1 MELQKA
7 IEVMLDAQKKLRS
20 KEGINS
26 PPFMSEQMMRLAQAT
41 GAIEDHL
48 AILEKQYDLKQA
60 ELLHRFLVTEG
71 TSATNAEKRVKIELG
86 ELKGQLSYLSRI
98 VSSAWKQISTIQSR
112 WNHIQKENVGQI

>member
-1 MELQKA
+1 
-7 IEVMLDAQKKLRS
+7 
-20 KEGINS
+20 
-26 PPFMSEQMMRLAQAT
+26 MSEQMMRLAQAT